1 LREALLT
8 ATPPI
13 IQVPTDLNPG
23 NNLTLTGSATFKG
36 SELSGRLIGSFSKET
51 ATEQNGT
58 QILRAGNRFVVTGT
72 LAYAWPETPGEK
84 PLGAKTWGVTTLT
97 ASAAH
102 SGRND
107 ILIAGAS
114 ALTQELV
121 NSNSNVFRVGLEHL
135 FPVGQFAA
143 GPTGGVLY
151 RDRNGYDSVTLQFVP
166 RKLRWSAGLV
176 ARYAPSDTVTFNARV
191 EGVWT
196 HEDEN
201 PAIDGFKFSVTA
213 NDFVPAFAAPVVSGA
228 ALQASVGIN
237 VKLGDTK

>member
-1 LREALLT
+1 REALLT

-13 IQVPTDLNPG
+13 VQVPTDINPG
-23 NNLTLTGSATFKG
+23 NTLTITGSATFKG
-36 SELSGRLIGSFSKET
+36 SELSGRLTGSFSKET

-58 QILRAGNRFVVTGT
+58 QILRAGNRYVLTGT
-72 LAYAWPETPGEK
+72 WAYAWPETPGEK

-97 ASAAH
+97 ASVAH
-102 SGRND
+102 AGRND

-114 ALTQELV
+114 ALTQELA
-121 NSNSNVFRVGLEHL
+121 NSNSTVFRVGLEHL
-135 FPVGQFAA
+135 FPVGQLVAA
-143 GPTGGVLY
+143 GPTGGVLH
-151 RDRNGYDSVTLQFVP
+151 RDRNGYDSATLQFVP

-201 PAIDGFKFSVTA
+201 PAFDNFKFSVTA

-228 ALQASVGIN
+228 ALQATVGMN